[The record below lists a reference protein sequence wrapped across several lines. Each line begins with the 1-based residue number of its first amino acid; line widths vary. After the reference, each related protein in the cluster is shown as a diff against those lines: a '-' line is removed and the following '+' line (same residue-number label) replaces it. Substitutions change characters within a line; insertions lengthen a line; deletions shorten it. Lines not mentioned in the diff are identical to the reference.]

1 MTNVGIC
8 SNVKIGD
15 KSMNLDYQLKPE
27 HREAGLHLEDDEDFI
42 YLTINDE
49 GIAIFRPRVT
59 RSEIL
64 ETADRYIRASKGSRL
79 IWIMKNTCNA

>member
-1 MTNVGIC
+1 MGIW

-27 HREAGLHLEDDEDFI
+27 HRKAGLHLEDDEDFV

-49 GIAIFRPRVT
+49 GIGIFRPRVT

-64 ETADRYIRASKGSRL
+64 ETADRYISASKGSRL
-79 IWIMKNTCNA
+79 IWMIKNTCNV